1 MNKLKD
7 VFFIC
12 IDFIAKYKRYFT
24 AGIVG
29 IFMVFLL
36 AFGTDDSAAD
46 LNPLTGAYQSY
57 SEEDTD
63 SDIVALLTTY
73 YKAYADNDIETLTS
87 VASPV
92 SDREKSYIAFLADA
106 IESYDIDQVYTKRGV
121 DNNSYLVS
129 AKIGIHFL
137 TIENPAPGLDFFY
150 VVRNADTGELKI
162 DNTYSSFNQQN
173 GEYEMDPTV
182 ASLIAEFEQQD
193 DVLKLQA
200 QIQTEYNELV
210 ASDSLFNTFSTQVLP
225 QEIQKWA
232 SNYKAEEEA
241 AKQAAEEEAKKQAEE
256 EAAKAEAE
264 AKEKEEAEA
273 AAKAEAEK
281 AEREANSYKV
291 KTNAKVNV
299 RAEASKD
306 SEALGKADKGQELT
320 AYGEE
325 GDWTKLSFNGQDGY
339 IKNEFLEKLE
349 TDAADNAAADGTEEA
364 TEETAATTNTS
375 FAVGDKLT
383 LTQTVNVRESMSETA
398 SKVAVAYAGESV
410 EIVMSY
416 QEGWTK
422 VKYDGKTGY
431 IKTDLLQ

>member
-210 ASDSLFNTFSTQVLP
+210 ASNSLFNTFSTQVLP